1 MQAFGQK
8 KWCLCVDMGCFSIFY
23 HYKVS
28 LFYIF
33 VVSLKTQI
41 ATQSEI
47 EWKLNFNNLIMED

>member
-1 MQAFGQK
+1 MQVFRQK
-8 KWCLCVDMGCFSIFY
+8 KWYLWVDMGCFSIFY

-41 ATQSEI
+41 VTQSET

>member
-8 KWCLCVDMGCFSIFY
+8 KWCLWVDMCCFSIFY

-28 LFYIF
+28 FFYIF
-33 VVSLKTQI
+33 IVSLKTQI
-41 ATQSEI
+41 TTQSEI

>member
-8 KWCLCVDMGCFSIFY
+8 KWCLWVDMGRFSIFY

-33 VVSLKTQI
+33 IVSLKTQI
-41 ATQSEI
+41 ATQSET

>member
-1 MQAFGQK
+1 MQVFVQK
-8 KWCLCVDMGCFSIFY
+8 KWRLWVDMGCFSIFY

-41 ATQSEI
+41 VTQSET